1 MAVSTAVVD
10 AADADAGAGA
20 GAGADAGTAEI
31 VHEGLAESRRGASW
45 SFVGEQKRPVAWV
58 HRLFQTGW
66 TMNQASVTCREQ
78 RQDEQEGRNR

>member
-10 AADADAGAGA
+10 AADADA